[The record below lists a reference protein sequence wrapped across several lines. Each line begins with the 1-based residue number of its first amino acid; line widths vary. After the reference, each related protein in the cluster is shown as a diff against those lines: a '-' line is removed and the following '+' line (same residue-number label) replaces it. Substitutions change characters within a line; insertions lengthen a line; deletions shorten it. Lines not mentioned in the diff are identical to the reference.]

1 MKGSAA
7 LSFGLAIVTAA
18 AQAAPFLGA
27 SAYERRDV
35 GGSDRSP
42 ETAAMNEMAYR
53 TNNRLE
59 RAGLRLD
66 TAAEQSA
73 SLTSALSDMSY
84 EDTNT
89 KTTKGSSAKKN
100 GAAANNK
107 ETSKKR

>member
-1 MKGSAA
+1 VKGSL
-7 LSFGLAIVTAA
+7 LSFGLALATALPVGA
-18 AQAAPFLGA
+18 AH
-27 SAYERRDV
+27 AYERRDV

-59 RAGLRLD
+59 RAGFRLD

-84 EDTNT
+84 ENTTNKNKAT
-89 KTTKGSSAKKN
+89 PSAKKKG
-100 GAAANNK
+100 GANANNNK
-107 ETSKKR
+107 KQSKAK

>member
-59 RAGLRLD
+59 RAGFRLD

-73 SLTSALSDMSY
+73 SLTSALSGMSY
-84 EDTNT
+84 EDTNNKKST
-89 KTTKGSSAKKN
+89 QKKVTKGS
-100 GAAANNK
+100 AAANSKNK
-107 ETSKKR
+107 

>member
-1 MKGSAA
+1 VKGSL
-7 LSFGLAIVTAA
+7 LSFGLALATAA
-18 AQAAPFLGA
+18 PMRAAH
-27 SAYERRDV
+27 AYERRDV

-59 RAGLRLD
+59 RAGFRLD

-84 EDTNT
+84 ENNNNNKATP
-89 KTTKGSSAKKN
+89 SAKKKG
-100 GAAANNK
+100 GADANNK
-107 ETSKKR
+107 KQSKTK